1 MQKLPG
7 TLTVIRYN
15 GRNGAFNSGKLDT
28 NIGKFTVSDSA
39 LDQFAPGQYSGEFLV
54 TRIYIK
60 TDTWQDNPFIKLMA
74 TVAQNGYLI
83 HEAEERDV
91 STPAVV
97 PDDMESEKQ
106 AISTAP
112 AAPPAA
118 QTLPQPVASEVTAE
132 TPNSDTDDDYEGVH
146 LDELFGIELGPQ
158 VDERVTPIKLDPTVG
173 RAQLRLQA
181 DYLKSC
187 DYRFDAA
194 AQQWNLKE
202 TNHG

>member
-1 MQKLPG
+1 MQKLSG

-15 GRNGAFNSGKLDT
+15 GRNGTFNAGKLDT
-28 NIGKFTVSDSA
+28 DIGKFSVSDSA
-39 LDQFAPGQYSGEFLV
+39 LDQFAPGQYQGEFLI
-54 TRIYIK
+54 TRIFIK

-83 HEAEERDV
+83 HDAEERD
-91 STPAVV
+91 SIQPAVE
-97 PDDMESEKQ
+97 PDDMDSDKPTVN
-106 AISTAP
+106 TAP
-112 AAPPAA
+112 AAPPATPT
-118 QTLPQPVASEVTAE
+118 QTQKVATD
-132 TPNSDTDDDYEGVH
+132 TPTSPPDEEDYEGVH

-158 VDERVTPIKLDPTVG
+158 VDARITPIKLDPTVG

>member
-1 MQKLPG
+1 MQKLHG

-15 GRNGAFNSGKLDT
+15 GRNGSFNAGKLDT
-28 NIGKFTVSDSA
+28 DIGKFSVSDSA
-39 LDQFAPGQYSGEFLV
+39 LDQFAPGQYQGEFLI
-54 TRIYIK
+54 TRIFIK

-83 HEAEERDV
+83 HDAEERDGIQ
-91 STPAVV
+91 PAVE
-97 PDDMESEKQ
+97 PDDMDSDKPTV
-106 AISTAP
+106 ITAP
-112 AAPPAA
+112 AVPPATPT
-118 QTLPQPVASEVTAE
+118 QTPKVATE
-132 TPNSDTDDDYEGVH
+132 TPTSSPDEEDYEGVH

-158 VDERVTPIKLDPTVG
+158 VDARITPIKLDPTVG